1 MTKAS
6 CSTILWSRISLGLSN
21 AISHI
26 YLLKHRKILIMLY
39 KNLPILSPLGVRIE
53 NERVFFEINSHQLIL
68 LILLLLFLKN
78 IFTTQVGY
86 KICKILFVKENK
98 NLFVKEKNTHT
109 KKTKVNCPT
118 PVVSKMQLLLIV
130 WYESFQKL

>member
-6 CSTILWSRISLGLSN
+6 CSTVLWSRTSLWLSN

-26 YLLKHRKILIMLY
+26 YLLKHRKILIRLY
-39 KNLPILSPLGVRIE
+39 KYLPILSPLGVRIE
-53 NERVFFEINSHQLIL
+53 NERVFFEINSHRLIL

-78 IFTTQVGY
+78 IFTAQVGY
-86 KICKILFVKENK
+86 KMACKGKQK
-98 NLFVKEKNTHT
+98 PHT
-109 KKTKVNCPT
+109 EKTKVNCPI

-130 WYESFQKL
+130 LYESFQKL

>member
-26 YLLKHRKILIMLY
+26 CLLKHRNILIRLY

-78 IFTTQVGY
+78 IFTAQVGY
-86 KICKILFVKENK
+86 KMACKG
-98 NLFVKEKNTHT
+98 
-109 KKTKVNCPT
+109 KKKHTKVNCPT

-130 WYESFQKL
+130 WYESFHKL